1 MQSQESMNQSIIVY
15 TGPGSSNSWVWLADF
30 LERKEFLNT
39 DFISDPGMIPDTGVD
54 VIMIPGG
61 DAFGIAEA
69 FGADGFRKISDMIE
83 RGSGY
88 VGICAGAYLPLR
100 SSIPPLSEF
109 NLIDSRI
116 ANISSSLPDSIVD
129 QEKYSVRYGCSFI
142 FHPARGPV
150 ILTGDAEIVA
160 PLYGG
165 PSLMPSTNE
174 RALLSFKG
182 LMDETEVLVDR
193 EVCMRTMIGRA
204 ACIEGMYGKGRVVC
218 SSAHL
223 EHPDFPEANAYFS
236 QLLRAFPSGGD
247 GRIARDNSGTDKGDA
262 RRIIADLRVLANA
275 LDSHS
280 WKIGVKYWESEKL
293 LFYIDAVRKRI
304 GKKGESIDRIPS
316 GSMHHFELAK
326 NDLRALQDDDDERI
340 LQSAVASLSQ
350 GTSLFLTDH
359 FSRLNEELSQN
370 RADDQRK

>member
-1 MQSQESMNQSIIVY
+1 MRARKPRKQSIMVY
-15 TGPGSSNSWVWLADF
+15 TGPGSSNSWIWLADF
-30 LERKEFLNT
+30 LEKKGFLNT
-39 DFISDPGMIPDTGVD
+39 EFLSDPGMIPGAGAE
-54 VIMIPGG
+54 VIMMPGG

-69 FGADGFRKISDMIE
+69 FGGGGLRRISDMIE
-83 RGSGY
+83 SGSGY

-109 NLIDSRI
+109 NLIESRI
-116 ANISSSLPDSIVD
+116 ANISSSLPDRIVD
-129 QEKYSVRYGCSFI
+129 QERYSVRYGCSYI

-165 PSLMPSTNE
+165 PSLVPSANE

-182 LMDETEVLVDR
+182 LTDETEVLVDR

-223 EHPDFPEANAYFS
+223 EHPDYPDANEFFFTLLESFPTK
-236 QLLRAFPSGGD
+236 GD
-247 GRIARDNSGTDKGDA
+247 GRISPDRDSTDMSDA
-262 RRIIADLRVLANA
+262 RKIIADLRILANA
-275 LDSHS
+275 LDSRS
-280 WKIGVKYWESEKL
+280 WKIGIKYWESEKL

-304 GKKGESIDRIPS
+304 MKKRGDDVGIPMKS
-316 GSMHHFELAK
+316 LRHFESAK
-326 NDLRALQDDDDERI
+326 RSLRRVQDDDDERI
-340 LQSAVASLSQ
+340 LESAVASLSQ

-359 FSRLNEELSQN
+359 FSRLNEKLSQN
-370 RADDQRK
+370 RADDQRH

>member
-1 MQSQESMNQSIIVY
+1 MQTLESRTQSIIVY
-15 TGPGSSNSWVWLADF
+15 TGPGSSNSWIWLADF
-30 LERKEFLNT
+30 LEKKGFLNT
-39 DFISDPGMIPDTGVD
+39 EFISDPGMIPDTGAD

-61 DAFGIAEA
+61 DAFGIADA
-69 FGADGFRKISDMIE
+69 FGGTGLRRISGMIE

-109 NLIDSRI
+109 NLIESRI
-116 ANISSSLPDSIVD
+116 ANISSSLPDRIVD
-129 QEKYSVRYGCSFI
+129 QEKYSVRYGCSYI

-150 ILTGDAEIVA
+150 MLTGDAKIVA

-165 PSLMPSTNE
+165 PSLMPSANE

-182 LMDETEVLVDR
+182 LTDETEVLVDR
-193 EVCMRTMIGRA
+193 DVCMRTMIGKA

-223 EHPDFPEANAYFS
+223 EHPDYPEANGYFS
-236 QLLRAFPSGGD
+236 QLIGSFPSGGD
-247 GRIARDNSGTDKGDA
+247 GKIARNHSRADMGDA

-275 LDSHS
+275 LASHS
-280 WKIGVKYWESEKL
+280 WKIGIKYWESEKL

-304 GKKGESIDRIPS
+304 GRKGESIGGIPS
-316 GSMHHFELAK
+316 GSMHHFELTK
-326 NDLRALQDDDDERI
+326 SDLRALQDDDDERI
-340 LQSAVASLSQ
+340 LESAVRNLSL
-350 GTSLFLTDH
+350 GASLFLTAH
-359 FSRLNEELSQN
+359 FSRLNEKLSQN
-370 RADDQRK
+370 RTDDQRQ